1 MWFCLLHT
9 DNLMR
14 RIAAKTLSIRPNI
27 SRCRSLGPGTV
38 HSEGKRDNRVQEAK
52 SDKYSDVGF

>member
-1 MWFCLLHT
+1 
-9 DNLMR
+9 MR